1 MTHIVTDFEKGNKVY
16 HLSQD
21 PEDVKSFKKQIM
33 IVTVVDAFTV
43 RCSWITKKGL
53 SQCEEFYPFELEKA

>member
-1 MTHIVTDFEKGNKVY
+1 MTHIVSDFEKGNKVY

-21 PEDVKSFKKQIM
+21 QFITKQIM

-43 RCSWITKKGL
+43 RCSWITEKGL
-53 SQCEEFYPFELEKA
+53 SQCDEFYPFELEKT